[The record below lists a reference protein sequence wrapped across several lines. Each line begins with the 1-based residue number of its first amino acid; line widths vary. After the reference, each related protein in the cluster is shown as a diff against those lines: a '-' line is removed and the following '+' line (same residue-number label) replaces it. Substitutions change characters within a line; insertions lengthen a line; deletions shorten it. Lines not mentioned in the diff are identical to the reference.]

1 MATGCVY
8 IGAPLAKASIVLA
21 GDHPAKLFST
31 ASSARSMP
39 SILQVSAS
47 VDFSSQILSVN
58 VELST
63 RFGHRPVI
71 DWLLRLDL
79 ASSPPVH
86 EQWHGQA
93 HSVNGH
99 VELEVVP
106 KFWPV
111 KNERWFLNL
120 WMRDP
125 KGRPDWDLVDT
136 RSLL

>member
-1 MATGCVY
+1 
-8 IGAPLAKASIVLA
+8 
-21 GDHPAKLFST
+21 
-31 ASSARSMP
+31 MP

-47 VDFSSQILSVN
+47 VDFGERTLSVN

-63 RFGHRPVI
+63 RVGRRPVI

-79 ASSPPVH
+79 AASPPVH

-93 HSVNGH
+93 HSANGH
-99 VELEVVP
+99 IELEVHP
-106 KFWPV
+106 SHWPFH
-111 KNERWFLNL
+111 NERWFMNL

-125 KGRPDWDLVDT
+125 NGRPDWDLVDT

>member
-1 MATGCVY
+1 
-8 IGAPLAKASIVLA
+8 VLTA
-21 GDHPAKLFST
+21 ERSAKLFYTSQ
-31 ASSARSMP
+31 SAREMP
-39 SILQVSAS
+39 SILQINAS
-47 VDFSSQILSVN
+47 IDFAAQTLSIN

-63 RFGHRPVI
+63 RFGRRPAI

-79 ASSPPVH
+79 ASNPPVH

-93 HSVNGH
+93 HSLNGH
-99 VELEVVP
+99 LEIDVHP

-111 KNERWFLNL
+111 NSERWFLNL

-125 KGRPDWDLVDT
+125 NGRPDWDLVDT